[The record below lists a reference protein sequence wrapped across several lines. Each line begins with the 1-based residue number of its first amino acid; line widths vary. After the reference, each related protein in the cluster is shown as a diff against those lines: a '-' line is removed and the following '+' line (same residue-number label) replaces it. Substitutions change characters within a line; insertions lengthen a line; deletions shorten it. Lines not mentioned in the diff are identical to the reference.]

1 MNSFDPSAVADAIFE
16 DVFGRKNTFSLE
28 ELQEKFAFDLP
39 LPRMVTSSITNTET
53 WTTSYGEE
61 KIMTQDAIRDR
72 MKIDEWMQQKKD
84 MKDMNDV
91 LSAWEEVNYLA
102 SEKSI
107 NSQNIVRSD
116 NILNSSNVYQSNS
129 IFDSKNVLFSYN
141 NIYSS
146 YLLGSRG
153 SGSCTYAIRVK
164 DSEKCSSVFEVSWS
178 AQVSKSMF
186 IHNSKDLYEC
196 MFCSHLIS
204 KRYCIANVQFEKEE
218 YFRIKEMVIDWILG
232 SNKTS

>member
-1 MNSFDPSAVADAIFE
+1 MNSFEPTIIANAIFE

-39 LPRMVTSSITNTET
+39 LPRKVRCSITNKET
-53 WTTSYGEE
+53 WTTSYGED
-61 KIMTQDAIRDR
+61 KIITQEAILER
-72 MKIDEWMQQKKD
+72 MNVDEWMRPKKE
-84 MKDMNDV
+84 MKDIKDV
-91 LSAWEEVNYLA
+91 LSAWEEINYLA

-116 NILNSSNVYQSNS
+116 NVLNSSNVYQSNS
-129 IFDSKNVLFSYN
+129 IFDSNNILFSYN

-164 DSEKCSSVFEVSWS
+164 DSDKCSSVFEVSWS
-178 AQVSKSMF
+178 AKVSKSMF

-204 KRYCIANVQFEKEE
+204 KRYCIANMRFEKDE

-232 SNKTS
+232 SDKTS